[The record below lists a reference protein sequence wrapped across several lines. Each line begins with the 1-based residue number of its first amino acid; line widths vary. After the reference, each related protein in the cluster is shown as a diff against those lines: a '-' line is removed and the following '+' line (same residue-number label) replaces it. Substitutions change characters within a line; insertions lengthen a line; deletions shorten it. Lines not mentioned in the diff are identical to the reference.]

1 MRQDSDARTVS
12 GSYSVDF
19 MDGLPH
25 LDPTARYSRQDRF
38 DTLRRHLGMD
48 VAYVGEFT
56 ADTRIVRWT
65 SPEGLD
71 SLRVG
76 RRDPVEETLCHA
88 VLTGKV
94 PAYTNDARKLGDVH
108 RLTAVPGLSVGSY
121 ISVPIVLPGGE
132 LFGAF
137 TGLSSEPS
145 ASLNKRDLALAQEAA
160 AVAGRRVWR
169 RRETDAESTRF
180 LADVSELI
188 EKKAVDL
195 AWQPIVT
202 ADDGLPFGAEAL
214 ARFPSF
220 PEHGPGQLLMRARR
234 SAPHLTLDHLVL
246 ERILDAVG
254 SRSPDRICFVNVW
267 PDLLLD
273 TSFLEVLTRAP
284 RKIVVELVEDEANV
298 EAHVL
303 RAAAER
309 LKSIGHAV
317 ALDDIGAGMSNLT
330 RLVEVRPDYLKLDR
344 SIVSGLDR
352 DAGRRSLVEAF
363 VQFSGIVGG
372 TVVAEGVERQ
382 EEWAVL
388 QSLGV
393 PLAQGFLFGR
403 PQVGE

>member
-1 MRQDSDARTVS
+1 M
-12 GSYSVDF
+12 
-19 MDGLPH
+19 
-25 LDPTARYSRQDRF
+25 
-38 DTLRRHLGMD
+38 
-48 VAYVGEFT
+48 
-56 ADTRIVRWT
+56 
-65 SPEGLD
+65 
-71 SLRVG
+71 
-76 RRDPVEETLCHA
+76 
-88 VLTGKV
+88 
-94 PAYTNDARKLGDVH
+94 
-108 RLTAVPGLSVGSY
+108 
-121 ISVPIVLPGGE
+121 
-132 LFGAF
+132 
-137 TGLSSEPS
+137 
-145 ASLNKRDLALAQEAA
+145 
-160 AVAGRRVWR
+160 
-169 RRETDAESTRF
+169 
-180 LADVSELI
+180 
-188 EKKAVDL
+188 
-195 AWQPIVT
+195 
-202 ADDGLPFGAEAL
+202 
-214 ARFPSF
+214 
-220 PEHGPGQLLMRARR
+220 
-234 SAPHLTLDHLVL
+234 
-246 ERILDAVG
+246 
-254 SRSPDRICFVNVW
+254 NVW

-344 SIVSGLDR
+344 SLVSGLDR

-363 VQFSGIVGG
+363 VHFSGIVGG